1 MSKETI
7 FVQIA
12 SYRDPE
18 LVKTLDDLF
27 DKAKNPDNLHVCV
40 AFQFSE
46 EDTFTKDINKYR
58 DDSRLTII
66 DIPYTASKG
75 ACWARNKIQQEYK
88 QEQYTLQLD
97 SHHRFTQDWDITC
110 INMLKGLQSRGYDKP
125 LLTSYIPSYNPQTDP
140 KGRVDTPWG
149 MSFDRFTPE
158 GVVFFMPYYM
168 ERMKLHPEPARFF
181 SAHFCFTLGQF
192 SEEVQHD
199 PEYYFHGEEITLAV
213 RAYTHG
219 YDLFHPNK
227 VIAWHEYTRNGR
239 VKQWDDDK
247 EWGNRNTFTH
257 KKVRSLLGVDGENE
271 IKEEKYGLGTVRTL
285 EDYEIYAGVRFKDR
299 AITKATKNNVPPPGD
314 KQDTF
319 YQEFKE
325 AIGLHHSQFS
335 DTDYDFCALIFE
347 DEKGEQ
353 LHRKDLPGKL
363 VNQKL
368 KESKEGKEWVEWVTY
383 TGPKPNKIIIWPSS
397 KANGWVD
404 KREINL

>member
-27 DKAKNPDNLHVCV
+27 DKAKNPDNLNVCV

-168 ERMKLHPEPARFF
+168 ERMKLHP
-181 SAHFCFTLGQF
+181 
-192 SEEVQHD
+192 
-199 PEYYFHGEEITLAV
+199 
-213 RAYTHG
+213 
-219 YDLFHPNK
+219 
-227 VIAWHEYTRNGR
+227 
-239 VKQWDDDK
+239 
-247 EWGNRNTFTH
+247 
-257 KKVRSLLGVDGENE
+257 
-271 IKEEKYGLGTVRTL
+271 
-285 EDYEIYAGVRFKDR
+285 
-299 AITKATKNNVPPPGD
+299 
-314 KQDTF
+314 
-319 YQEFKE
+319 
-325 AIGLHHSQFS
+325 
-335 DTDYDFCALIFE
+335 
-347 DEKGEQ
+347 
-353 LHRKDLPGKL
+353 
-363 VNQKL
+363 
-368 KESKEGKEWVEWVTY
+368 
-383 TGPKPNKIIIWPSS
+383 
-397 KANGWVD
+397 
-404 KREINL
+404 